1 MAKILLQTTI
11 PNVTNDW
18 NVARFSLL
26 VDELRRAGHVVTA
39 RNRDDVEHD
48 SYLSALDTLDYD
60 QLWLFAVDTGGGLSA
75 RDAAGIVR
83 FRARGGGILT
93 ARDHDDLGACLLALG
108 SIGRLNHFHTE
119 NVEPDARRDD
129 HGTPSIG
136 FPNYH
141 SGSNGNY
148 QPLFPAEPVH
158 ELLHTTKTES
168 GVVEWC
174 PAHPHE
180 GAVSAPEDN
189 PYARVIACGQS
200 VVTGRRFNL
209 AVCVDDEPADDGRV
223 LGRVV
228 ACSTFHHFADMNW
241 DSRLGAPS
249 FVTEPFGDEI
259 RNDGSRL
266 DAFKD
271 VVRNIARW
279 LAVGSA
285 RHMLQPAELQDLE
298 ALIDEHFPFD
308 CNIIPIGPETWAIHG
323 TIPVG
328 GDTLLAEYTTEEAA
342 KAALVLLRA
351 AEQRVKFA
359 QAR

>member
-1 MAKILLQTTI
+1 MAKILLQSTI
-11 PNVTNDW
+11 PDVEDDW

-26 VDELRRAGHVVTA
+26 AGELRRAGHVVTA
-39 RNRDDVEHD
+39 RNRDDSEDD
-48 SYLSALDTLDYD
+48 SVLSVLDTLDYD
-60 QLWLFAVDTGGGLSA
+60 QLWLLAVDNGGGLSA

-93 ARDHDDLGACLLALG
+93 ARDHQDLGACLLALG

-119 NVEPDARRDD
+119 HTEPNARRDNED
-129 HGTPSIG
+129 SPNISY
-136 FPNYH
+136 PNYH

-148 QPLFPAEPVH
+148 QPIFAAEPVH
-158 ELLHTTKTES
+158 EILRTSKTES
-168 GVVEWC
+168 GQIEWC

-180 GAVSAPEDN
+180 GAVSAPAEN
-189 PYARVIACGQS
+189 PHARVIACGQS

-209 AVCVDDEPADDGRV
+209 AVCVDGETADDGRL

-241 DSRLGAPS
+241 DTRRGAPS

-259 RNDGSRL
+259 ERDGSRL

-271 VVRNIARW
+271 VVHNVARW
-279 LAVGSA
+279 LAAGTA
-285 RHMLQPAELQDLE
+285 RHTLQPGDLQELE

-308 CNIIPIGPETWAIHG
+308 CNVIPIDAQTWAIHG

-328 GDTLLAEYTTEEAA
+328 GDTILAEYTSEEEA
-342 KAALVLLRA
+342 KAALVLLWA
-351 AEQRVKFA
+351 AEQRVTTA
-359 QAR
+359 